1 MAGPSLKPPPM
12 HELSIAA
19 RLVELVSEH
28 VRAAGGGVVTA
39 VTVRVGRLTCVH
51 SAALAS
57 GFTAFREGTSLAAAD
72 LRIVDVPVR
81 VWCPT
86 CTAEVDL
93 PDISRLSC
101 PRCGTCTGDIRAGR
115 ELELESI
122 ELEAA

>member
-1 MAGPSLKPPPM
+1 MIEPRILEVRTRIIKKND
-12 HELSIAA
+12 ELA
-19 RLVELVSEH
+19 RAMRE
-28 VRAAGGGVVTA
+28 R
-39 VTVRVGRLTCVH
+39 
-51 SAALAS
+51 
-57 GFTAFREGTSLAAAD
+57 FTAFREGTSLAAAD